1 MTTSTSYHPLSV
13 SPYAILSGPQREVCY
28 EPWRGFDINAP
39 IESKNSASPFQ
50 NEVHY
55 RSLWRESLALVERF
69 MTFERHTLRAGEQ
82 VYQCSQSFDTLYL
95 VNSGLFKIINL
106 TPDGRQQTT
115 GLYFKGDWLGFD
127 GIPSGRYACSAVAL
141 DRSEVWVIRYDALLE
156 ASAKQPVLM
165 RLVLAALSA
174 QLAHNRDVTMSMG
187 TLAADARVADFLL
200 QWANALSE
208 RGMRTDQINVHMS
221 RADMGNYLGLR
232 VESVSRALSRLAR
245 AGVIEFNERARRDIS
260 VPNLTA
266 LRDYI
271 QKSADSASPLLQ

>member
-1 MTTSTSYHPLSV
+1 MTTPTSPRTLSV
-13 SPYAILSGPQREVCY
+13 APYAILSGPQRDVCY
-28 EPWRGFDINAP
+28 EPWSGVGALPPVESNGCLNP
-39 IESKNSASPFQ
+39 IQ
-50 NEVHY
+50 NDANC

-69 MTFERHTLRAGEQ
+69 MTFDRRTLREGEL

-127 GIPSGRYACSAVAL
+127 GIPTGRYACSALTL
-141 DRSEVWVIRYDALLE
+141 DRSEVWAIRYDALLE
-156 ASAKQPVLM
+156 ASAKQPALM

-174 QLAHNRDVTMSMG
+174 QLAHNRDVTMSIG
-187 TLAADARVADFLL
+187 TLSADARVADFLL
-200 QWANALSE
+200 QWTFALSE

-221 RADMGNYLGLR
+221 RADMGNYLGLS

-245 AGVIEFNERARRDIS
+245 VGVIEFNERARRDIS
-260 VPNLTA
+260 IPNLGA
-266 LRDYI
+266 LRNYI
-271 QKSADSASPLLQ
+271 QSSTDSTAPLLQ